1 MSSLNGVNSL
11 KARFG
16 YDKLTNWGITKKE
29 FGSTSD
35 DKVSVRG
42 KESQIYAN
50 PLIRIREDKLRSMK
64 RALYNSYQSAII
76 QFDKDDRVE
85 IEVPGEEG
93 EEPTIK
99 KEGFHFRCLINHDKL
114 KVDYEDKVLSIPFR
128 QIPVEYEKE
137 DMELGK
143 KIVDTG
149 TGGRFLDEAG
159 NPVLDQ
165 HGEQIY
171 QYRVKPGDTFKWI
184 SGNEGYMP
192 DSYWII
198 FLQYS
203 EQTAYFRGQIRKA
216 DDIIQIVPIG
226 EDGSQGEPIDYH
238 GWTVGPNEEQDVWN
252 VKKGVIWNDLYYH
265 KLLYITKD
273 ENTEAFFK
281 RFDRV
286 VVNGQTWEVV
296 GYNDNYGTSS
306 KNVQGGMIRVA
317 LKETY
322 TSTDEQIKQYEEEVN
337 TIVEEDET
345 LGNII
350 GPLTVESF
358 DTVKYTVY
366 GVTGEGA
373 VAAWEISQGAPV
385 RIISKTETELKL
397 RINQVKSTTS
407 FNVNYQGAEGIQVN
421 VKPFI

>member
-1 MSSLNGVNSL
+1 MSGLKSVNTMQ
-11 KARFG
+11 ARFG
-16 YDKLTNWGITKKE
+16 YDKLTNWGITDKD
-29 FGSTSD
+29 FDNTLD

-42 KESQIYAN
+42 KEAFGYAN

-76 QFDKDDRVE
+76 QFDKDDRE
-85 IEVPGEEG
+85 
-93 EEPTIK
+93 
-99 KEGFHFRCLINHDKL
+99 FHFRCLINHDKL

-128 QIPVEYEKE
+128 EIPVEYENQ
-137 DMELGK
+137 DMPLEE

-149 TGGRFLDEAG
+149 TSGRFLDEAG
-159 NPVLDQ
+159 LPVLDEN
-165 HGEQIY
+165 GEQIY

-203 EQTAYFRGQIRKA
+203 QETAYFRGQIRKA
-216 DDIIQIVPIG
+216 DDIIEVVPIG
-226 EDGSQGEPIDYH
+226 EDGSEGDPELYH
-238 GWTVGPNEEQDVWN
+238 GWTVGPNEDEDIWN
-252 VKKGVIWNDLYYH
+252 VKKGVVWNDLYYH

-273 ENTEAFFK
+273 ETTQAFFK

-296 GYNDNYGTSS
+296 GYNDNYGSSS

-322 TSTDEQIKQYEEEVN
+322 TSTNEQIKQYENEISAIEEQYIEPQSSLTDN
-337 TIVEEDET
+337 
-345 LGNII
+345 GQII
-350 GPLTVESF
+350 GPSAIESF
-358 DTVKYTVY
+358 DVVKYSIVGLKDENT
-366 GVTGEGA
+366 A
-373 VAAWEISQGAPV
+373 AAAWEISQGAPV
-385 RIISKTETELKL
+385 KILSQTEKELKL
-397 RINQVKSTTS
+397 EIGQIRGQVS
-407 FNVNYQGAEGIQVN
+407 FDIDYIGTEGLHNII
-421 VKPFI
+421 VKPFM

>member
-1 MSSLNGVNSL
+1 MSGLKSVNTMQ
-11 KARFG
+11 ARFG
-16 YDKLTNWGITKKE
+16 YDKLTNWGITDKD
-29 FGSTSD
+29 FDNTLD

-42 KESQIYAN
+42 KEAFGYAN

-76 QFDKDDRVE
+76 QFDKDDRE
-85 IEVPGEEG
+85 
-93 EEPTIK
+93 
-99 KEGFHFRCLINHDKL
+99 FHFRCLINHDKL

-128 QIPVEYEKE
+128 EIPVEYENQ
-137 DMELGK
+137 DMPLEE

-149 TGGRFLDEAG
+149 TSGRFLDEAG
-159 NPVLDQ
+159 LPVLDEN
-165 HGEQIY
+165 GEQIY

-203 EQTAYFRGQIRKA
+203 QETAYFRGQIRKA
-216 DDIIQIVPIG
+216 DDIIEVVPIG
-226 EDGSQGEPIDYH
+226 EDGSEGDPELYH
-238 GWTVGPNEEQDVWN
+238 GWTVGPNEDEDIWN
-252 VKKGVIWNDLYYH
+252 VKKGVVWNDLYYH

-273 ENTEAFFK
+273 ETTQAFFK

-296 GYNDNYGTSS
+296 GYNDNYGSSS

-322 TSTDEQIKQYEEEVN
+322 TSTNEQIKQYENEISAIEEQYIEPQSSLIDN
-337 TIVEEDET
+337 
-345 LGNII
+345 GQII
-350 GPLTVESF
+350 GPSTVESF
-358 DTVKYTVY
+358 DVVKYSIVGLKDENT
-366 GVTGEGA
+366 A
-373 VAAWEISQGAPV
+373 AAAWEISQGAPV
-385 RIISKTETELKL
+385 KILSQTGKELKL
-397 RINQVKSTTS
+397 EIGQIRGQVS
-407 FNVNYQGAEGIQVN
+407 FDIDYIGTEGLHDIV
-421 VKPFI
+421 VKPFM

>member
-1 MSSLNGVNSL
+1 MSGLKSVNTMQ
-11 KARFG
+11 ARFG
-16 YDKLTNWGITKKE
+16 YDKLTNWGITDKD
-29 FGSTSD
+29 FDNTLD

-42 KESQIYAN
+42 KEAFGYAN

-76 QFDKDDRVE
+76 QFDKDDRE
-85 IEVPGEEG
+85 
-93 EEPTIK
+93 
-99 KEGFHFRCLINHDKL
+99 FHFRCLINHDKL

-128 QIPVEYEKE
+128 EVPVEYENQ
-137 DMELGK
+137 DMPLEE

-149 TGGRFLDEAG
+149 TSGRFLDEVG
-159 NPVLDQ
+159 LPVLDEN
-165 HGEQIY
+165 GEQIY

-203 EQTAYFRGQIRKA
+203 QETAYFRGQIRKA
-216 DDIIQIVPIG
+216 DDIIEVVPIG
-226 EDGSQGEPIDYH
+226 EDGSEGDPELYH
-238 GWTVGPNEEQDVWN
+238 GWTVGPNEDEDIWN
-252 VKKGVIWNDLYYH
+252 VKKGVVWNDLYYH

-273 ENTEAFFK
+273 ETTQAFFK

-296 GYNDNYGTSS
+296 GYNDNYGSSS

-322 TSTDEQIKQYEEEVN
+322 TSTNEQIKQYENQISAIEEQYIESPSSLIDN
-337 TIVEEDET
+337 
-345 LGNII
+345 GQII
-350 GPLTVESF
+350 GPSTVESF
-358 DTVKYTVY
+358 DVVKYSIVGLKDENT
-366 GVTGEGA
+366 A
-373 VAAWEISQGAPV
+373 AAAWEISQGAPV
-385 RIISKTETELKL
+385 KILSQTGKELKL
-397 RINQVKSTTS
+397 EIGQIRGQVS
-407 FNVNYQGAEGIQVN
+407 FDIDYIGTEGLHNII
-421 VKPFI
+421 VKPFM

>member
-1 MSSLNGVNSL
+1 MSGLKSVNTMQ
-11 KARFG
+11 ARFG
-16 YDKLTNWGITKKE
+16 YDKLTNWGITDKD
-29 FGSTSD
+29 FDNTLD

-42 KESQIYAN
+42 KEAFGYAN

-76 QFDKDDRVE
+76 QFDKDDRE
-85 IEVPGEEG
+85 
-93 EEPTIK
+93 
-99 KEGFHFRCLINHDKL
+99 FHFRCLINHDKL

-128 QIPVEYEKE
+128 EIPIEYENQ
-137 DMELGK
+137 DMSLEE

-149 TGGRFLDEAG
+149 TSGRFLDEAG
-159 NPVLDQ
+159 LPVLDEN
-165 HGEQIY
+165 GEQIY

-203 EQTAYFRGQIRKA
+203 QETAYFRGQIRKA
-216 DDIIQIVPIG
+216 DDIIEVVPIG
-226 EDGSQGEPIDYH
+226 EDGSEGDPELYH
-238 GWTVGPNEEQDVWN
+238 GWTVGPNEDEDIWN
-252 VKKGVIWNDLYYH
+252 VKKGVVWNDLYYH

-273 ENTEAFFK
+273 ETTQAFFK

-296 GYNDNYGTSS
+296 GYNDNYGSSS

-322 TSTDEQIKQYEEEVN
+322 TSTNEQIKQYENEISAIEEQYIEPQSSLTDN
-337 TIVEEDET
+337 
-345 LGNII
+345 GQII
-350 GPLTVESF
+350 GPSTVESF
-358 DTVKYTVY
+358 DVVKYSIVGLKDENT
-366 GVTGEGA
+366 A
-373 VAAWEISQGAPV
+373 AAAWEISQGAPV
-385 RIISKTETELKL
+385 KILSQTGKELKL
-397 RINQVKSTTS
+397 EIGQIRGQVS
-407 FNVNYQGAEGIQVN
+407 FDIDYIGTEGLHNII
-421 VKPFI
+421 VKPFM